1 MKSPKTVARI
11 FGLFFI
17 LAFLSY
23 GMGNGIIAD
32 LLSKDQ
38 ALMLI
43 RENEALYVLCYILMA
58 LVHSLVNIGLPV
70 LMLPIL
76 KPFGKTLTYGYLS
89 AGIVATVILIFGA
102 IFLLLNIPL
111 SSMALAAETG
121 MQGNFE
127 LVSQLLVKGNF
138 YAYQTG
144 MTIWGIGGI
153 LFCSLLYRSQIVP
166 RFFAIWGLMGY
177 LIFGIGTLA
186 ELFGYEIGL
195 LLSLPGG
202 LFEITLSIWL
212 ILKGFKP
219 QALQLS

>member
-11 FGLFFI
+11 FGVFFI

-23 GMGNGIIAD
+23 GIGNGFIAN
-32 LLSKDQ
+32 LLNKSN
-38 ALMLI
+38 AFELI
-43 RENEALYVLCYILMA
+43 QEKESTFILSYIQMA
-58 LVHSLVNIGLPV
+58 LVHTLVNIGLPV

-89 AGIVATVILIFGA
+89 AGIAATLILIVGA

-111 SSMALAAETG
+111 SSIALGAEAG
-121 MQGNFE
+121 VQGNFD
-127 LVSQLLVKGNF
+127 LISQLLIKGNF

-144 MTIWGIGGI
+144 MTIWGMGGI
-153 LFCSLLYRSQIVP
+153 LFCSLMYRSQIVP
-166 RFFAIWGLMGY
+166 RFFAFWGMLGY

-212 ILKGFKP
+212 ILKGFKA

>member
-1 MKSPKTVARI
+1 MKSPKAVARI
-11 FGLFFI
+11 FGVFFI

-23 GMGNGIIAD
+23 GMGNGFITN
-32 LLSKDQ
+32 LLNEGN
-38 ALMLI
+38 ALELI
-43 RENEALYVLCYILMA
+43 REKESTYILSYVLMA
-58 LVHSLVNIGLPV
+58 LVHTLVNIGLPV

-76 KPFGKTLTYGYLS
+76 KPFGKTLSYGYLS
-89 AGIVATVILIFGA
+89 AGIVATMVLIVGA

-111 SSMALAAETG
+111 SSLALGAEAG

-144 MTIWGIGGI
+144 MTIWGIGGL
-153 LFCSLLYRSQIVP
+153 LFCTLLYRSGLVP
-166 RFFAIWGLMGY
+166 RFFAIWGLLGY

-212 ILKGFKP
+212 ILKGFKD